1 LQPLLRTRPVPVQ
14 ILLAVVVPALF
25 GALAG
30 WLLGVNKA
38 AYIAVSVVG
47 LLGAYA
53 AGTEHKGALG
63 GAARGLVGGGL
74 FGAAILLVNDA
85 LDKTPKADLPDPKIL
100 LVAITVTIAVVFGAL
115 GGRARAGYDEN
126 QKKEPGPAF
135 DLRRVKRSEI
145 IGFVGSAIL
154 FFSLFLNWFATSCAT
169 QAAAKATTASGC
181 NPHSKL
187 HGEYGSFTAFQ
198 TYGIL
203 DWLLVA
209 ACVAPFVLAYIIAR
223 GHDLT
228 WRPGEVTMI
237 VGITAFALI
246 LVNGVILG
254 RPGGDDPANVD
265 ISIEIGYLVG
275 LAGAACIAFGGFV
288 RQAESIRGR
297 KPPGVL

>member
-1 LQPLLRTRPVPVQ
+1 LQPLLRTRPLPVQ
-14 ILLAVVVPALF
+14 VILAVLVPALF

-30 WLLGVNKA
+30 WLLGLNKT
-38 AYIAVSVVG
+38 AYIVVSVLG

-74 FGAAILLVNDA
+74 FGGLILLVNDA

-100 LVAITVTIAVVFGAL
+100 LVAITVVVAVVFGAM
-115 GGRARAGYDEN
+115 GGRTRAGYDEN
-126 QKKEPGPAF
+126 TKKPEGPPF
-135 DLRRVKRSEI
+135 DIRRVKRSEI
-145 IGFVGSAIL
+145 IGFVGAGIL
-154 FFSLFLNWFATSCAT
+154 LLSLFLNWFSTSCDSHGMP
-169 QAAAKATTASGC
+169 KGC
-181 NPHSKL
+181 NVNSQL
-187 HGEYGSFTAFQ
+187 HAQRGSFSAFQ
-198 TYGIL
+198 TYGVL

-209 ACVAPFVLAYIIAR
+209 ACIAPFVLAYIIAR

-254 RPGGDDPANVD
+254 RPGGDDPHNVD

-275 LAGAACIAFGGFV
+275 LIGSACIAFGGFV